1 MKNIYYPN
9 DKEENQIFFFRERKI
24 DRFYYEFI

>member
-9 DKEENQIFFFRERKI
+9 NKEENQIFFLCERKI